1 MVFCSATAYGD
12 HVVLPAEL
20 YALRRRERAET
31 LKQADARYA
40 LVSNARLVAFIAVI
54 VCGWFGLKGGA
65 SLAFL
70 YASAPLA
77 AFAALVVWHDRVS
90 QRREAAQRAV
100 DFYERGLSHFDGSWM
115 GKGVQGAAP
124 VGHAYAPDLD
134 IFGAG
139 SLYELLCSAQTR
151 EGRARLAEWLEAPA
165 PIAEARARQAAAAE
179 IMPDLDLREA
189 LNEHGAGSD
198 ASLDVATLQAWAK
211 DPARLTASWLGF
223 VLWPVTLLSSGTL
236 ILWLATDFIPSWPF
250 FATLPFVIALERFA
264 SRDVAAITQRVSRPL
279 KELKA
284 LQSILLSIEGRT
296 FTSPWLAERVA
307 KMKPQGARASAR
319 IGQLVRLV
327 EWYDSRRNQLFAPFA
342 YAALWS
348 LHFARAIDRWR
359 LAYGDVASQWLGLVG
374 DIEALASLSAYAF
387 EQADSVFP
395 ELVDG
400 PQLIEGE
407 ALGHPLLPANKC
419 VRNDVALGSAPQLY
433 VVSGSNMSGKSTY
446 MRTIGTNVVLALAGA
461 PVRAKRLRL
470 SYLQIGAS
478 LRVQDSLQEGA
489 SRFYAEIRRLKQ
501 VMDLSTTPLLF
512 LLDEILAGTN
522 SHDRRVGTEAVLKTL
537 VQRGAIGLVTTHDLA
552 LTEIATTLGGRARNV
567 HFEDHME
574 GDKLVFDYRMRDGV
588 VEKSNAIALMRAVG
602 LEV

>member
-1 MVFCSATAYGD
+1 
-12 HVVLPAEL
+12 
-20 YALRRRERAET
+20 
-31 LKQADARYA
+31 
-40 LVSNARLVAFIAVI
+40 
-54 VCGWFGLKGGA
+54 
-65 SLAFL
+65 
-70 YASAPLA
+70 
-77 AFAALVVWHDRVS
+77 
-90 QRREAAQRAV
+90 
-100 DFYERGLSHFDGSWM
+100 M

-374 DIEALASLSAYAF
+374 DIEALASLSAYA
-387 EQADSVFP
+387 
-395 ELVDG
+395 
-400 PQLIEGE
+400 
-407 ALGHPLLPANKC
+407 HPLLPANKC